1 MISIIKIILIFLIF
15 LYVLKVVSIGIY
27 MFYEV
32 RLAQDIDKEN
42 KDIINEFKKLIDTD
56 FMKKAFDKNNNFDYN
71 FINIKPENN
80 KEIFTHSLI
89 VTLGKIDPSTY
100 DKFKEYIK
108 AEDTAILKEIIKDY
122 INYSSDI
129 AVSLLYYSEIAIN
142 QIQIGLNKVE
152 SKFYVLLNF
161 LKTQKYPINIIV
173 DTILL
178 VCIIL
183 CTIAYLIYYKLY
195 TIILLILGILSIILV
210 VFYNSNVL
218 FVILV
223 LIGFYLTYF
232 VGLYKMFISN

>member
-1 MISIIKIILIFLIF
+1 MSSIKIILIFLIF

-32 RLAQDIDKEN
+32 KLAQDIDKEN
-42 KDIINEFKKLIDTD
+42 KDIITDFKKLIDTD

-100 DKFKEYIK
+100 DKFKEYVK

-152 SKFYVLLNF
+152 SKFYILLNF

-183 CTIAYLIYYKLY
+183 STIAYLIYYKLY

>member
-1 MISIIKIILIFLIF
+1 
-15 LYVLKVVSIGIY
+15 

-32 RLAQDIDKEN
+32 KLAQDIDKEN
-42 KDIINEFKKLIDTD
+42 KDIITDFKKLIDTD

-100 DKFKEYIK
+100 DKFKEYVK

-152 SKFYVLLNF
+152 SKFYILLNF

-183 CTIAYLIYYKLY
+183 STIAYLIYYKLY